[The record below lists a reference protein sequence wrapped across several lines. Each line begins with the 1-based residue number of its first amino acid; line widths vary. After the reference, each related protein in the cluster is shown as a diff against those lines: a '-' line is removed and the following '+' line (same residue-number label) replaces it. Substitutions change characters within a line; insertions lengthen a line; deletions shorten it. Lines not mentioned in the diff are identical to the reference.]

1 MAEAGLAEMRALIYE
16 LRPEILEME
25 GLISGLSKQIEAF
38 QRRYDLKFHVDLCD
52 EPEMSIELKLL
63 VFRLV
68 QESLH
73 NIVKHAHAKNVK
85 LAISCQG
92 KLIQLCIQDD
102 GRGFDTGI
110 SSKGLGLRSMQERV
124 EQVNGHFKVTSFPS
138 EGTIISVDFPLD
150 F

>member
-1 MAEAGLAEMRALIYE
+1 LIYE

-38 QRRYDLKFHVDLCD
+38 QRRHDLKFQADLCD
-52 EPEMSIELKLL
+52 EPEISTELKLL
-63 VFRLV
+63 VFRLI

-73 NIVKHAHAKNVK
+73 NIVKHAHAQNVK
-85 LAISCQG
+85 LAISCQD

-110 SSKGLGLRSMQERV
+110 PSKGLGLRSMQERV
-124 EQVNGHFKVTSFPS
+124 EQVNGHFNVTSFPG
-138 EGTIISVDFPLD
+138 EGTIISVDFPLN